1 MNKHD
6 PSEVARLRI
15 ELAGLS
21 SDFAEDGIV
30 CTVLRE
36 RIAQEIIKQEKARAT
51 SAKKARSKK

>member
-30 CTVLRE
+30 RTVLRD
-36 RIAQEIIKQEKARAT
+36 RIAQECIKQEKT
-51 SAKKARSKK
+51 HAKKARSKK